1 MKPLIVLLVSFGI
14 AIVAIQ
20 FIKKESDILLA
31 ARIGMAVMLVFTS
44 IGHFAFTD
52 GMSMMI
58 PKVIP
63 FKVPIVYFT
72 GVLEVLL
79 AIGLLTSQFK
89 VVSAW
94 ILILFLV
101 LMLPANIYAAFHNV
115 NYQSATLDGNGLIYL
130 WFRIPLQI
138 LFIAWIYMSAIRV
151 EGLQGLMKI

>member
-1 MKPLIVLLVSFGI
+1 
-14 AIVAIQ
+14 
-20 FIKKESDILLA
+20 
-31 ARIGMAVMLVFTS
+31 
-44 IGHFAFTD
+44 
-52 GMSMMI
+52 MI

-72 GVLEVLL
+72 GVLEILL